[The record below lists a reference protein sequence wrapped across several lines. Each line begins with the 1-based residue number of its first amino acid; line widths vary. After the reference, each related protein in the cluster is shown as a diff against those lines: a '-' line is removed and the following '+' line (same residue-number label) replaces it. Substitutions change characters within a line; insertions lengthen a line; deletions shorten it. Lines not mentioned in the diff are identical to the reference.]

1 MASGTRQRK
10 IRNRWLLAWSVLFA
24 GLTLGGLYRYAQDP
38 RSFLYRWSVDDHAE
52 LIRHH
57 AAANGLEEALV
68 RAVVVAESG
77 GNPYARSSVG
87 ATGLMQVM
95 PAAES
100 DVLRDRDY
108 QQGDLKNP
116 DYNLKIGTAY
126 LKSLMER
133 FEQKPELA
141 VAAYHMGASR
151 LRRLQKKHPRLKGL
165 SLIRKKANSKTRA
178 YVLRVMRLYSD
189 QKKRPATQ

>member
-1 MASGTRQRK
+1 MA
-10 IRNRWLLAWSVLFA
+10 WAVLFA
-24 GLTLGGLYRYAQDP
+24 CLTLGGLYRYAQNP

-68 RAVVVAESG
+68 RAVVVAESS

-87 ATGLMQVM
+87 ATGLMQIL

-100 DVLRDRDY
+100 DVLRDRGY
-108 QQGDLKNP
+108 ARGDLEDP

-126 LKSLMER
+126 LKSLMDR
-133 FEQKPELA
+133 FDRKPELA

-151 LRRLQKKHPRLKGL
+151 LRRLQNKHPRLEDMT
-165 SLIRKKANSKTRA
+165 LIRQKANPTTRA
-178 YVLRVMRLYSD
+178 YVLRVMKLYRD
-189 QKKRPATQ
+189 QKNRPAAQ